1 MNEEN
6 DCGQRESTDIKL
18 LENEMKSME
27 NVFEKWL
34 ISIVKIDDIIF
45 GPMPG
50 NVAIDAV
57 WTWRKIQLQKH
68 WLEQWL
74 EYI

>member
-6 DCGQRESTDIKL
+6 DCGQCECTDVKL
-18 LENEMKSME
+18 LENATKRME

-50 NVAIDAV
+50 NVTIDAAC
-57 WTWRKIQLQKH
+57 T
-68 WLEQWL
+68 
-74 EYI
+74 